1 MLNRYKNSIFLLVL
15 LLMFGLVLA
24 ACTADDADGSKE
36 DDTSVDKPKDEEVA
50 DDSPKKGGTVTGAMH
65 TAPAGMFNPIFYE
78 EAYESNILDF
88 THEGLTAQDEDLGF
102 IPRLAKEWKI
112 NDDQTEITFFLE
124 EGVKWHDGEAF
135 TAHDVVY
142 TYQAISDPDYVNA
155 GGIRTTFAEPLLG
168 YEDYVSGETDEFLGV
183 VADSDYEVTF
193 KFEEPSVIPLYY
205 TSFTIIPK
213 HIFEDIPVAEIPE
226 APESLD
232 AGKVIGTGPFKFADM
247 IEREQYILEK
257 HADYWQGEPNLDK
270 LVWKIVDGSVMT
282 GLLEKGEIDFIALPG
297 GIDPADF
304 DMVNDYENVTVIEQ
318 PDFGYQLLGFKHN
331 HRTGEDVEAGD
342 IKPENWVPNEKI
354 ANPKV
359 REAIAW
365 AVNRE
370 GLIGEGHGQGLLH
383 GHGQLINSPIAV
395 QFPAYDAEAG
405 IQYTY
410 DPEKAEEMLDELGYV
425 DKNGDGFREDP
436 EGNEWVLNMHYPTGN
451 PLREKS
457 APIIVTDLE
466 KVGIKVNLGQ
476 PTEMSVY
483 VPGLQDDNNDW
494 DLYLIGWSLGSADA
508 DPLGLWG
515 IKDAYNFSRWNNP
528 ESDKLLYDAV
538 SAPDAFEDDYRNGK
552 YQEWQKLYSED
563 LPALILYAQNS
574 IWAYNDRIENVQVL
588 PFTMYRDAHTWWVNE

>member
-1 MLNRYKNSIFLLVL
+1 
-15 LLMFGLVLA
+15 MFGLVLA
-24 ACTADDADGSKE
+24 ACTAEDADGSKE
-36 DDTSVDKPKDEEVA
+36 DDTSGEKAKDEEVA

-124 EGVKWHDGEAF
+124 EGVKWHDGEPF

-168 YEDYVSGETDEFLGV
+168 YEDYVSGESKEFLGV

-304 DMVNDYENVTVIEQ
+304 DMVNEYENVTVIEQ

-359 REAIAW
+359 RQAISW

-425 DKNGDGFREDP
+425 DKTGDGFREDP
-436 EGNEWVLNMHYPTGN
+436 DGNEWVLNMHYPTGN

-457 APIIVTDLE
+457 APIIVSDLE

-538 SAPDAFEDDYRNGK
+538 TAPDAFEDDYRNTK

-574 IWAYNDRIENVQVL
+574 IWAYNDRIENVEIL
-588 PFTMYRDAHTWWVNE
+588 PFTMYRDAHTWWVND